1 MGAVCCKGDI
11 DFDSQVYLDHFYQ
24 LRAVGR
30 GSFFKVRI
38 VRHKRTGREYALKYT
53 SKDRCIQR
61 KCVGPILCERRLLER
76 LEYPLIV
83 NLRYAFQD
91 DETIYM
97 VLDLMLGGDLRHL
110 LDTSGPLKELQVR
123 FYVAQ
128 IALALH
134 YLHLRRI
141 AHRDIKPENIL
152 LDARGHAHVSDFNV
166 AVGFSQQKPLR
177 FTTAGTM
184 AYMSPEMLGKQGY
197 NYSVDWW
204 SLGVTAYELLFGK
217 RPFKGKTNDQMAES
231 VLHTPLE
238 FPANVYQIVS
248 ADCVNMI
255 SGLLEKSPNNRLGFK
270 SFEKFKLHPWFAGLD
285 WDALE
290 SKQAVPPYIPNDK
303 TFHFDAVHEIEE
315 MLLDDPQPR
324 SRRLRTSQSDHPPVT
339 EYAQWRQIVEDHFL
353 PYDYTKQ
360 DMVFSPPPPP
370 ATSSYNYTVIKAD
383 DDDGFIYDRPH
394 NKRMLS
400 SSTSAA

>member
-1 MGAVCCKGDI
+1 MNHGDTTRYTKVRRGREKRSFRKEEENENLSYSSFFLSSRMGAVCCKGDI
-11 DFDSQVYLDHFYQ
+11 DFDSQGSNKKTTCRSQLSPRTYASYSILLLLVYLDHFYQ

-141 AHRDIKPENIL
+141 AHR
-152 LDARGHAHVSDFNV
+152 
-166 AVGFSQQKPLR
+166 
-177 FTTAGTM
+177 
-184 AYMSPEMLGKQGY
+184 
-197 NYSVDWW
+197 
-204 SLGVTAYELLFGK
+204 
-217 RPFKGKTNDQMAES
+217 
-231 VLHTPLE
+231 
-238 FPANVYQIVS
+238 
-248 ADCVNMI
+248 
-255 SGLLEKSPNNRLGFK
+255 
-270 SFEKFKLHPWFAGLD
+270 
-285 WDALE
+285 
-290 SKQAVPPYIPNDK
+290 
-303 TFHFDAVHEIEE
+303 
-315 MLLDDPQPR
+315 
-324 SRRLRTSQSDHPPVT
+324 
-339 EYAQWRQIVEDHFL
+339 
-353 PYDYTKQ
+353 
-360 DMVFSPPPPP
+360 
-370 ATSSYNYTVIKAD
+370 
-383 DDDGFIYDRPH
+383 
-394 NKRMLS
+394 
-400 SSTSAA
+400 

>member
-1 MGAVCCKGDI
+1 MWNFVWNDHHGTRQLTMNHGDTTRYTKVRRDKEKKDLFVKRKGMWTCPTHLSFFLLEWVLFVVKGI
-11 DFDSQVYLDHFYQ
+11 LILIVKVVTCRSQLLSSPDTHTRRHTYASYSNLLLVYLDHFYQ

-91 DETIYM
+91 DETLYM

-141 AHRDIKPENIL
+141 AHR
-152 LDARGHAHVSDFNV
+152 
-166 AVGFSQQKPLR
+166 
-177 FTTAGTM
+177 
-184 AYMSPEMLGKQGY
+184 
-197 NYSVDWW
+197 
-204 SLGVTAYELLFGK
+204 
-217 RPFKGKTNDQMAES
+217 
-231 VLHTPLE
+231 
-238 FPANVYQIVS
+238 
-248 ADCVNMI
+248 
-255 SGLLEKSPNNRLGFK
+255 
-270 SFEKFKLHPWFAGLD
+270 
-285 WDALE
+285 
-290 SKQAVPPYIPNDK
+290 
-303 TFHFDAVHEIEE
+303 
-315 MLLDDPQPR
+315 
-324 SRRLRTSQSDHPPVT
+324 
-339 EYAQWRQIVEDHFL
+339 
-353 PYDYTKQ
+353 
-360 DMVFSPPPPP
+360 
-370 ATSSYNYTVIKAD
+370 
-383 DDDGFIYDRPH
+383 
-394 NKRMLS
+394 
-400 SSTSAA
+400 